1 MDLCCLI
8 CDRVHADPIKLD
20 CECQFCFHCLL
31 SWFRW
36 VLMKA
41 SLVCPLCNERVEH
54 MAIKSRTLT
63 PVESRLLV
71 WAYSFMYTYSRW
83 CPRPKQM
90 IVAKILYKISCSNTT
105 QGAANGDE
113 REWMKAEMGVDGEE
127 AMFGM
132 VKDFVETNY
141 WWMWEFSMNR
151 LI

>member
-1 MDLCCLI
+1 MDLCCCLI
-8 CDRVHADPIKLD
+8 CDRAHADPIKLD
-20 CECQFCFHCLL
+20 CECQFCFHCIL

-41 SLVCPLCNERVEH
+41 PLVCPLCNKRVGH
-54 MAIKSRTLT
+54 MTIKGRTLSS
-63 PVESRLLV
+63 VESRLLV

-83 CPRPKQM
+83 CPRPKRM
-90 IVAKILYKISCSNTT
+90 MVAKILYKISSSK
-105 QGAANGDE
+105 ANDDE
-113 REWMKAEMGVDGEE
+113 NEWMMVEMGVDGEE

-132 VKDFVETNY
+132 VKDFAETNY